1 MREAPALLLGTRVDP
16 LTLAE
21 ATELCVGAARERRGL
36 LVGVVNAAKLVHRRS
51 DSELSASLAAAD
63 VVLADG
69 MAVVWASRL
78 LGHALPE
85 RVTGIDLLESL
96 IGRAEQDG
104 LSVYFLG
111 AKSEVLAGMLEA
123 LRARHPRLRVAGARH
138 GYFAPEEE
146 REVVR
151 AIRESRAD
159 FLFVGMPT
167 PKKEIFLRT
176 WRAELPGLV
185 CHGVGGA
192 FDVLAGNVQRA
203 PLGWQ
208 RLGLEWFYRLLQEPR
223 RMWRRYLV
231 TNVLFV
237 GLVGHAWIAQR
248 LAAVPRRKDA

>member
-1 MREAPALLLGTRVDP
+1 MRIDR
-16 LTLAE
+16 LTLAQ
-21 ATELCVGAARERRGL
+21 ATDLCVEAARERRSL

-51 DSELSASLAAAD
+51 DPELSASLAAAD

-96 IGRAEQDG
+96 VGRAEQDG

-111 AKSEVLAGMLEA
+111 ARADVLSAMLEA
-123 LRARHPRLRVAGARH
+123 LRARHPNLLVAGARH
-138 GYFAPEEE
+138 GFFAPEEE
-146 REVVR
+146 REVVQ
-151 AIRESRAD
+151 AIRESRAH

-176 WRAELPGLV
+176 WHAELRGLV

-192 FDVLAGNVQRA
+192 FDVLAGAVQRA
-203 PLGWQ
+203 PLSWQ
-208 RLGLEWFYRLLQEPR
+208 RLGFEWLYRLLQEPR

-237 GLVGHAWIAQR
+237 GLVGRAWIAQR
-248 LAAVPRRKDA
+248 FAAEPRRGGA